1 MDGSTKTADLSQRF
15 ALDVQGFDALRA
27 QAQQS
32 PQAGAKVVA
41 GQFDA
46 MFTQMMLKSMRD
58 ATPDGGLF
66 DSSTSKMYT
75 SMLDQ
80 QLAQHMSSRGIGVA
94 DMLMKQLMR
103 SAGGGSGAAAGGGA
117 GGAAGTPAAG
127 LAALGA
133 GGAGGG
139 EGGLAAMNALAKAY
153 ANAGASNGS
162 LADSRGYTRDS
173 ALTPP
178 LKGAGGGS
186 ADADAF
192 VGRLAGPAQ
201 AASDATG
208 IPARFIVGQAALESG
223 WGKREIRGADGTSSY
238 NVFGIKAT
246 KGWTGRTVSALTT
259 EYVNGKAHRVVAK
272 FRAYDSY
279 EDAMTDYATLLKN
292 NPRYAGVLSASRS
305 AEGFA
310 NGMQQAGYATDPNY
324 AKKLISIM
332 QQIG

>member
-1 MDGSTKTADLSQRF
+1 MANPTKASDLSQRF

-27 QAQQS
+27 QAKQS
-32 PQAGAKVVA
+32 PQASAKLVA

-66 DSSTSKMYT
+66 DSHTSKMYT

-80 QLAQHMSSRGIGVA
+80 QLAQQMSQRGIGVA
-94 DMLMKQLMR
+94 DMLMKQLTR
-103 SAGGGSGAAAGGGA
+103 NAG
-117 GGAAGTPAAG
+117 
-127 LAALGA
+127 LGA
-133 GGAGGG
+133 GAGAGADAASAGLDTAG
-139 EGGLAAMNALAKAY
+139 NEGGLAAMNAMAKAY
-153 ANAGASNGS
+153 ANAAANNGN
-162 LADSRGYTRDS
+162 LAGSRGYSADS
-173 ALTPP
+173 ALTPSG
-178 LKGAGGGS
+178 KGAGTS
-186 ADADAF
+186 EQADAF
-192 VGRLAGPAQ
+192 VGRLAAPAQ
-201 AASDATG
+201 AASAATG

-223 WGKREIRGADGTSSY
+223 WGKREIRGSDGTSSY

-246 KGWTGRTVSALTT
+246 KGWKGRTVTALTT
-259 EYVNGKAHRVVAK
+259 EYVNGEPHHVAAK

-279 EDAMTDYATLLKN
+279 EHAMTDYASLLKN

-310 NGMQQAGYATDPNY
+310 HGMQKAGYATDPNY

>member
-1 MDGSTKTADLSQRF
+1 MAATLPNANDLTQRF

-27 QAQQS
+27 QAKQS
-32 PQAGAKVVA
+32 PQAGAKAVA

-58 ATPDGGLF
+58 ATPDGGLL
-66 DSSTSKMYT
+66 DSHTSKMYT

-80 QLAQHMSSRGIGVA
+80 QLAQQMSTRGIGVA
-94 DMLMKQLMR
+94 DALMKQLLR
-103 SAGGGSGAAAGGGA
+103 NAGVGA
-117 GGAAGTPAAG
+117 GGAAADV
-127 LAALGA
+127 GA
-133 GGAGGG
+133 GGMGGMGVGGLGTAGN
-139 EGGLAAMNALAKAY
+139 EGGLAAMNAMAKAY
-153 ANAGASNGS
+153 ANAANNGGLAGA
-162 LADSRGYTRDS
+162 RGYSAGS

-178 LKGAGGGS
+178 LKGASGVR
-186 ADADAF
+186 DADAF
-192 VGRLAGPAQ
+192 VDRLAGPAQ
-201 AASDATG
+201 AASATTG

-223 WGKREIRGADGTSSY
+223 WGKREIRATDGSTSY
-238 NVFGIKAT
+238 NVFGIKAN

-259 EYVNGKAHRVVAK
+259 EYVNGTPRRVVAK

-279 EDAMTDYATLLKN
+279 EHAMTDYANLLKN

-305 AEGFA
+305 VEGFA
-310 NGMQQAGYATDPNY
+310 HGMQKAGYATDPNY

>member
-1 MDGSTKTADLSQRF
+1 MANPSKANDLSQRF

-27 QAQQS
+27 QAKQS
-32 PQAGAKVVA
+32 PQASAKLVA

-66 DSSTSKMYT
+66 DSHTSKMYT

-80 QLAQHMSSRGIGVA
+80 QLAQQMSQRGIGVA
-94 DMLMKQLMR
+94 DMLMKQLTR
-103 SAGGGSGAAAGGGA
+103 NAG
-117 GGAAGTPAAG
+117 
-127 LAALGA
+127 LGA
-133 GGAGGG
+133 GADAASAGLDTAGN
-139 EGGLAAMNALAKAY
+139 EGGLAAMSAMAKAY
-153 ANAGASNGS
+153 ENAAANNGKFAG
-162 LADSRGYTRDS
+162 SRGYSSDS
-173 ALTPP
+173 ALTPSG
-178 LKGAGGGS
+178 KGAGTS
-186 ADADAF
+186 EQADAF
-192 VGRLAGPAQ
+192 VGRLAAPAQ
-201 AASDATG
+201 AASAATG

-223 WGKREIRGADGTSSY
+223 WGKREIRGADGASSY

-246 KGWTGRTVSALTT
+246 KGWTGRTVTALTT
-259 EYVNGKAHRVVAK
+259 EYVNGEPRHVAAK

-279 EDAMTDYATLLKN
+279 EHAMTDYASLLKS

-305 AEGFA
+305 VEGFA
-310 NGMQQAGYATDPNY
+310 HGMQKAGYATDPNY

>member
-1 MDGSTKTADLSQRF
+1 MAATLPNANDLTQRF

-27 QAQQS
+27 QAKQS
-32 PQAGAKVVA
+32 PQAGAKAVA

-58 ATPDGGLF
+58 ASPDGGLL
-66 DSSTSKMYT
+66 DSHTSKMYT

-80 QLAQHMSSRGIGVA
+80 QLAQQMSTRGIGVA
-94 DMLMKQLMR
+94 DALMKQLLR
-103 SAGGGSGAAAGGGA
+103 NAGVGA
-117 GGAAGTPAAG
+117 GGAAAG
-127 LAALGA
+127 VGA
-133 GGAGGG
+133 GGMGGMG
-139 EGGLAAMNALAKAY
+139 VGGLGTTGNEGGLAAMNAMAKAY
-153 ANAGASNGS
+153 ANAANNGGLAGA
-162 LADSRGYTRDS
+162 RGYSAGS

-178 LKGAGGGS
+178 LKGASGVR
-186 ADADAF
+186 DADAF
-192 VGRLAGPAQ
+192 VDRLAGPAQ
-201 AASDATG
+201 AASATTG

-223 WGKREIRGADGTSSY
+223 WGKREIRATDGSTSY
-238 NVFGIKAT
+238 NVFGIKAN

-259 EYVNGKAHRVVAK
+259 EYVNGTPRRVVAK

-279 EDAMTDYATLLKN
+279 EHAMTDYANLLKN

-305 AEGFA
+305 VEGFA
-310 NGMQQAGYATDPNY
+310 HGMQKAGYATDPNY